1 MKMPPLTPTS
11 PVTPPALR
19 RQQAVFKG
27 IGWLMGVAGALL
39 VVAVPV
45 LVFLLA
51 QLINRPMLPG
61 SLPPYS
67 GTHADTVHTFLLLG
81 LVGVV
86 GCLTLAN
93 GMYLVRHLR
102 QSRLLSRLLI
112 LSFGL
117 LLFVMT
123 TGSAW
128 LRSIGL

>member
-1 MKMPPLTPTS
+1 MKMPPLA
-11 PVTPPALR
+11 PPSLALR
-19 RQQAVFKG
+19 RQRAMLKA
-27 IGWLMGVAGALL
+27 IGWLMGVAGSLL

-45 LVFLLA
+45 LMFLFARLVN
-51 QLINRPMLPG
+51 QPTLPG

-67 GTHADTVHTFLLLG
+67 GAHADTVHTFLLLG
-81 LVGVV
+81 LIGVV

-93 GMYLVRHLR
+93 GVYLVRHRR

-128 LRSIGL
+128 LRSVGF

>member
-1 MKMPPLTPTS
+1 MLK
-11 PVTPPALR
+11 A
-19 RQQAVFKG
+19 

-45 LVFLLA
+45 LVFLFARLVN
-51 QLINRPMLPG
+51 QPTLPG

-67 GTHADTVHTFLLLG
+67 GAHADTVHTFLLLG
-81 LVGVV
+81 LIGVV

-93 GMYLVRHLR
+93 GVYLVRQRR

-128 LRSIGL
+128 LKGIGL